1 MLYPV
6 ICVPGRVNGG
16 LHEILIVEE
25 SMKEYD
31 KALTEDNGPEMRD
44 SNDCC
49 LSYACVTLYSQC
61 SCIAISVHWRT
72 SSSTQ
77 YLSVVIQ

>member
-31 KALTEDNGPEMRD
+31 KSSTEDNGPEMRD
-44 SNDCC
+44 SNGC
-49 LSYACVTLYSQC
+49 
-61 SCIAISVHWRT
+61 
-72 SSSTQ
+72 
-77 YLSVVIQ
+77 